1 MGEAYQA
8 IYPQT
13 LRAQFL
19 GFYPPPL
26 RSVAPFMDR
35 KPKAESLGDIL
46 KITEL
51 IRREAGLQLN
61 PALLQDGAHD
71 SLGLLFQD
79 IDFWL
84 WKTKLNSS
92 ADLSLD

>member
-8 IYPQT
+8 IYPQM

-19 GFYPPPL
+19 GFFPPPL
-26 RSVAPFMDR
+26 HSVAPFMDR

-61 PALLQDGAHD
+61 PGLLQDGAHD
-71 SLGLLFQD
+71 SLGLLFQA
-79 IDFWL
+79 IDFCF

-92 ADLSLD
+92 ADLSRD